1 MSRRTLTTIA
11 TALTLVAAGIAATA
25 WLTSAKESTRV
36 TTATTA
42 NATTNANANSD
53 ANASQPVAASPSSQA
68 QTAVVATATA
78 TTAATAAQATT
89 HQPSAPSAAGQR
101 AFIDPT
107 TGQLRQPEH
116 EELAAIAAQAAVA
129 APAGRLAARTASA
142 SSQTFGDDGSVSA
155 TVPEELHTFTVATRG
170 PDGRIVIEHAQG
182 AANATRM
189 VKANS
194 AKTTPQA
201 SVSRAQQKE
210 DRHDR

>member
-1 MSRRTLTTIA
+1 MSRRTLTPIV

-25 WLTSAKESTRV
+25 WLTSAQESTRV

-68 QTAVVATATA
+68 QTAPAVATATA
-78 TTAATAAQATT
+78 TATASTAAQATT
-89 HQPSAPSAAGQR
+89 QQPSVPSAAGQR
-101 AFIDPT
+101 AFIDPA

-129 APAGRLAARTASA
+129 APAGRLAARTANA

-155 TVPEELHTFTVATRG
+155 IVPEELHTFTVATRG
-170 PDGRIVIEHAQG
+170 PDGRIVIEHVQG
-182 AANATRM
+182 KANATRM

-194 AKTTPQA
+194 AKKGA
-201 SVSRAQQKE
+201 QKE
-210 DRHDR
+210 DRNDR